1 MNTHKL
7 AKLTPAGRLG
17 MVRRLAMGATIQ
29 AVAVALDLS
38 GPTVRRWW
46 RRYQAEGVTGLVDR
60 SSRPHRS
67 PRALPR
73 ARRRQIAKRRQWGW
87 SSLRIARD
95 LELPLPTVVCVQRR
109 LGLAR
114 VPRPAPPPVQRY
126 ERPRPGELVHLD
138 IKKLGRIGQVGHRI
152 HGNRAR
158 RMRGIGWEYLHV
170 AIDDHSRVAYAA
182 ILPDETAA
190 SVTAFLDRAHRWFA
204 ARGIVIAALLTD
216 NGSGYRSHRFAALC
230 RALRL
235 RHQWTRPYRPQT
247 NGKAERFIRTCLTE
261 WAYARPYR
269 TSLRRLGALPDFMRY
284 YNHHRFHMGINGQT
298 PMQRLAQSR

>member
-7 AKLTPAGRLG
+7 AKLTPTGRLG
-17 MVRRLAMGATIQ
+17 MVRRLGQGESIP
-29 AVAVALDLS
+29 AVAAALDLS
-38 GPTVRRWW
+38 VPTVRRWW
-46 RRYQAEGVTGLVDR
+46 HRYQREGATGLVDR

-73 ARRRQIAKRRQWGW
+73 ARRRQIAKRRHWGW

-95 LELPLPTVVCVQRR
+95 LQLPLPTVVCVQRR

-114 VPRPAPPPVQRY
+114 IPRPAPPPVQRY
-126 ERPRPGELVHLD
+126 ERARPGELVHLD
-138 IKKLGRIGQVGHRI
+138 IKKLGRIGQIGHRI
-152 HGNRAR
+152 HGNRR
-158 RMRGIGWEYLHV
+158 RRSRGIGWEYLHV

-182 ILPDETAA
+182 ILPEETAA
-190 SVTAFLDRAHRWFA
+190 CVAAFLARAHRWFA
-204 ARGIVIAALLTD
+204 ARGIRIAAILTD
-216 NGSGYRSHRFAALC
+216 NGGGYRSHAFAAVC
-230 RALRL
+230 RALGL

-269 TSLRRLGALPDFMRY
+269 TSRRRLDALPDFMRY
-284 YNHHRFHMGINGQT
+284 YNHDRFHMGINGRT
-298 PMQRLAQSR
+298 PMQRLAQSQ